1 MGRNM
6 LVFHNDS
13 DTSYAN
19 YADNLTS
26 MSSATAAVTLRFLGQ
41 GASATA
47 TSTDA
52 VVLTVTAGQEENV
65 MEAIAGALANARAGM
80 TVVASDVSGK
90 TTYLHGGITAVNS
103 ISVDTGA
110 GTFKNVIDKAASA
123 NVLEIT
129 NADSGSIVML
139 RNNGAGCEIRL
150 PLAPVDGFNF
160 KLIAKQDMD
169 SNNYDIK
176 AASGGPTAF
185 EGILEI
191 ADSSASVTGTAQVR
205 LTGANVEMGDYLNVQ
220 YASTAGKYY
229 IDGMFDTGSAVT
241 VS

>member
-1 MGRNM
+1 M
-6 LVFHNDS
+6 LVFHNGS
-13 DTSYAN
+13 NTSYAN

-26 MSSATAAVTLRFLGQ
+26 MSSATTAITMRFLGQ
-41 GASATA
+41 GAAATA

-52 VVLTVTAGQEENV
+52 VVLTVTAGKEEEM
-65 MEAIAGALANARAGM
+65 MELLAGAVAEGRSGM
-80 TVVASDVSGK
+80 TVIADDQNSKYISG
-90 TTYLHGGITAVNS
+90 HITAVDS

-110 GTFKNVIDKAASA
+110 GLFKNVIDKAATA

-129 NADSGSIVML
+129 NADSGSNVYL

-176 AASGGPTAF
+176 ATSGGPTAF
-185 EGILEI
+185 EGVVQEGD
-191 ADSSASVTGTAQVR
+191 AAPTSETGTAQVR
-205 LTGANVEMGDYLNVQ
+205 ITGANFEMGDYLEFVFN
-220 YASTAGKYY
+220 STANKYFF
-229 IDGMFDTGSAVT
+229 DGMCATASAVT
-241 VS
+241 AS

>member
-1 MGRNM
+1 M
-6 LVFHNDS
+6 LVFHNAS
-13 DTSYAN
+13 NTSYAN
-19 YADNLTS
+19 YADNITS
-26 MSSATAAVTLRFLGQ
+26 ISSATGAVTLRFLGQ

-52 VVLTVTAGQEENV
+52 VVLTVTAGKEEEMIELV
-65 MEAIAGALANARAGM
+65 ASAAAEGRSGM
-80 TVVASDVSGK
+80 TVIADDERSK
-90 TTYLHGGITAVNS
+90 YIHPNITAVDS

-110 GTFKNVIDKAASA
+110 GLFKNVIDKAATA

-129 NADSGSIVML
+129 NADSGSNVYL

-176 AASGGPTAF
+176 ATSGGPTAF
-185 EGILEI
+185 EGVVQEGD
-191 ADSSASVTGTAQVR
+191 AAPTSETGTAQVR
-205 LTGANVEMGDYLNVQ
+205 ITGANFEMGDYLEFVFN
-220 YASTAGKYY
+220 STANKYFF
-229 IDGMFDTGSAVT
+229 DGMCATASAVT
-241 VS
+241 AS

>member
-1 MGRNM
+1 M
-6 LVFHNDS
+6 LVFHNAS
-13 DTSYAN
+13 NTSYTH
-19 YADNLTS
+19 YADNITS
-26 MSSATAAVTLRFLGQ
+26 ISSATGAVTLRFLGQ

-52 VVLTVTAGQEENV
+52 IVLTVTAGKEEEMIELV
-65 MEAIAGALANARAGM
+65 ASAAAEGRSGM
-80 TVVASDVSGK
+80 TVIADDERSK
-90 TTYLHGGITAVNS
+90 YIHPNITAVDS

-110 GTFKNVIDKAASA
+110 GLFKNVIDKAATA

-129 NADSGSIVML
+129 NADSGSNVYL

-176 AASGGPTAF
+176 ATSGGPTAF
-185 EGILEI
+185 EGVVQEGD
-191 ADSSASVTGTAQVR
+191 AAPTSETGTAQVR
-205 LTGANVEMGDYLNVQ
+205 ITGANFEMGDYLEFVFN
-220 YASTAGKYY
+220 STANKYFF
-229 IDGMFDTGSAVT
+229 DGMCATASAVT
-241 VS
+241 AS

>member
-1 MGRNM
+1 MNGGM
-6 LVFHNDS
+6 LVFHNGS
-13 DTSYAN
+13 NTSYAN
-19 YADNLTS
+19 HSANLSS
-26 MSSATAAVTLRFLGQ
+26 MSASALAITLRFIGQ

-52 VVLTVTAGQEENV
+52 VVLTVDTGKEEEV
-65 MEAIAGALANARAGM
+65 MEFLARAFVNPRTGM
-80 TVVASDVSGK
+80 QVIADDENGVYSHQA
-90 TTYLHGGITAVNS
+90 ITAVDS
-103 ISVDTGA
+103 ISVDSGA
-110 GTFKNVIDKAASA
+110 GTFKNVIDKAATA

-176 AASGGPTAF
+176 ATSGGPTAF
-185 EGILEI
+185 EGILDI
-191 ADSSASVTGTAQVR
+191 ADSAASVTGTAQVR
-205 LTGANVEMGDYLNVQ
+205 LTGANVEMGDFLNVT
-220 YASTAGKYY
+220 YGSTVNKYY
-229 IDGMFDTGSAVT
+229 IDGVFDTGSAVT

>member
-1 MGRNM
+1 M
-6 LVFHNDS
+6 LVFHNGS
-13 DTSYAN
+13 NTSYAN

-26 MSSATAAVTLRFLGQ
+26 MSSATTAITMRFLGQ

-52 VVLTVTAGQEENV
+52 VVLTVTAGKEEEM
-65 MEAIAGALANARAGM
+65 MELLAGAVAEGRSGM
-80 TVVASDVSGK
+80 TVVADDQNSKYISG
-90 TTYLHGGITAVNS
+90 HITAVDS

-110 GTFKNVIDKAASA
+110 GLFKNVIDKAATA

-129 NADSGSIVML
+129 NADSGSNVYL

-176 AASGGPTAF
+176 ATSGGPTAF
-185 EGILEI
+185 EGVVQEGD
-191 ADSSASVTGTAQVR
+191 AAPTSETGTAQVR
-205 LTGANVEMGDYLNVQ
+205 ITGANFEMGDYLEFVFN
-220 YASTAGKYY
+220 STANKYFF
-229 IDGMFDTGSAVT
+229 DGMCATASAVT
-241 VS
+241 AS

>member
-1 MGRNM
+1 M
-6 LVFHNDS
+6 LVFHNAS
-13 DTSYAN
+13 NTSYAN

-26 MSSATAAVTLRFLGQ
+26 ISSATTAVTLRFIGQ

-52 VVLTVTAGQEENV
+52 VVLTVTAGKEEEMV
-65 MEAIAGALANARAGM
+65 ELIASAVAEGRSGM
-80 TVVASDVSGK
+80 TVVADDENSK
-90 TTYLHGGITAVNS
+90 YLHGNITAVDS

-110 GTFKNVIDKAASA
+110 GLFKNVIDKAATA

-129 NADSGSIVML
+129 NADSGSNVYL

-176 AASGGPTAF
+176 ATAGGPTAF
-185 EGILEI
+185 EGVVQEGD
-191 ADSSASVTGTAQVR
+191 AAPTSETGTAQVR
-205 LTGANVEMGDYLNVQ
+205 ITGANFEMGDYLEFVFN
-220 YASTAGKYY
+220 STANKYFF
-229 IDGMFDTGSAVT
+229 DGMCATASAVT
-241 VS
+241 AS